1 MIKHPGRITK
11 KEARKLFSGGV
22 KFIIVPC
29 KCRPYN
35 YNGSLGYT
43 ACIVDPLEMPDK
55 YKCFDTFVNEFEY
68 YNCNPELGYYAA
80 FYKTQSN
87 TITHSKDIIESN
99 TRLVQ
104 LIRTLVP
111 VRDSAS
117 DIEVMSQLRLL
128 LCKCNSITRCKKY
141 KFCSDCIYD
150 AIKEKVGD

>member
-1 MIKHPGRITK
+1 MG
-11 KEARKLFSGGV
+11 
-22 KFIIVPC
+22 
-29 KCRPYN
+29 
-35 YNGSLGYT
+35 
-43 ACIVDPLEMPDK
+43 
-55 YKCFDTFVNEFEY
+55 
-68 YNCNPELGYYAA
+68 
-80 FYKTQSN
+80 N

-99 TRLVQ
+99 TRLVL